1 MQWKRKPLHSGGCLA
16 GCNGSQAFCS
26 SGRALLAETRRLAK
40 RLPAHRIRAQISVDE
55 QKMCDRYCYVA
66 DAYCRHI
73 GMNRG

>member
-1 MQWKRKPLHSGGCLA
+1 MQRKRKSFLPNRCSA

-40 RLPAHRIRAQISVDE
+40 RLPAHRIRAQMSSDE
-55 QKMCDRYCYVA
+55 QKVYDRYCCVA